1 MRIEKIA
8 KIPIFVALGIGLGYV
23 FAPVPN
29 VELVIPT
36 IFLSGVLLGRREGGV
51 VGFFVFLIFGFFNP
65 YGPSPPPLL
74 LAQILGGIVVGV
86 FGGIVPKNKLSFF
99 ISGFFLTLLYDILTN
114 LSGYILFP
122 GGKTFLAYIIAGM
135 SFSLI
140 HIVSNTLIFG
150 VVVYPVY
157 LKLKKRR

>member
-1 MRIEKIA
+1 MRMERIA
-8 KIPIFVALGIGLGYV
+8 QVSIFIALGVGLGYA

-36 IFLSGVLLGRREGGV
+36 IFLSGVLLGKREGGIT
-51 VGFFVFLIFGFFNP
+51 GFLTFLIFGFFNP

-74 LAQILGGIVVGV
+74 FAQVLGGMMVGV
-86 FGGIVPKNKLSFF
+86 CGGFIPPGRLSFF
-99 ISGFFLTLLYDILTN
+99 LSGFLLTLLYDILTN

-122 GGKTFLAYIIAGM
+122 GGKTFLAYMVAGL

-150 VVVYPVY
+150 VVVYPLY
-157 LKLKKRR
+157 SKLKHGR